1 MFIALSPDNPD
12 PMYRQVTD
20 QIKDA
25 IASGELQ
32 PDELLP
38 SIRELA
44 LELMVSVI
52 TIKRA
57 YQDLES
63 EGLIRTRRGLGSF
76 VTQVDPDVLRQNKL
90 DEFRSELMRILV
102 RGRKF
107 NISSED
113 VVALIEQI
121 EGNRHDADS

>member
-1 MFIALSPDNPD
+1 LFIALSADNPD

-20 QIKDA
+20 QIRDA

-32 PDELLP
+32 SGELLP

-44 LELMVSVI
+44 LDLEVSVI

-57 YQDLES
+57 YRDLES
-63 EGLIRTRRGLGSF
+63 EGLIRSRRGLGSF
-76 VTQVDPDVLRQNKL
+76 VTEIDQEGLRREKL
-90 DEFRSELMRILV
+90 AEFRGELGRIIL

-107 NISSED
+107 NISPED
-113 VVALIEQI
+113 VIALIEQVKGD
-121 EGNRHDADS
+121 GNDAHV

>member
-1 MFIALSPDNPD
+1 MFIALSPENPD

-25 IASGELQ
+25 IAGGDLQ
-32 PDELLP
+32 ADELLP

-44 LELMVSVI
+44 LALGVSVI

-57 YQDLES
+57 YQDLEA
-63 EGLIRTRRGLGSF
+63 EGLIRTRRGMGSF
-76 VTQVDPDVLRQNKL
+76 VTPVDQDALRRDKL
-90 DEFRSELMRILV
+90 AEFGDELTRILL

-107 NISSED
+107 NISAKDLTE
-113 VVALIEQI
+113 LIDQI
-121 EGNRHDADS
+121 EGNDHDGSS

>member
-1 MFIALSPDNPD
+1 LFIALSNDNPD

-20 QIKDA
+20 QIRDA

-44 LELMVSVI
+44 LSLDVSVI

-57 YQDLES
+57 YRDLET
-63 EGLIRTRRGLGSF
+63 EGLIRTRQGLGSF
-76 VTQVDPDVLRQNKL
+76 VTAVDPAILRQEKL
-90 DEFRSELMRILV
+90 AEIQGELSRILL

-107 NISSED
+107 NITSED
-113 VVALIEQI
+113 IVTLIEQI
-121 EGNRHDADS
+121 EGGEHDTDS

>member
-1 MFIALSPDNPD
+1 
-12 PMYRQVTD
+12 MYRQVTD

-25 IASGELQ
+25 IAAGDLQ
-32 PDELLP
+32 ADELLP

-44 LELMVSVI
+44 LALNVSVI

-76 VTQVDPDVLRQNKL
+76 VTPVDPEAMRRDKL
-90 DEFRSELMRILV
+90 AEYRDDLERILA

-107 NISSED
+107 NISPGD
-113 VVALIEQI
+113 LITLIEQI
-121 EGNRHDADS
+121 EGDEHDADT

>member
-1 MFIALSPDNPD
+1 MFIVLSPDNPD
-12 PMYRQVTD
+12 PMYRQVLD

-25 IASGELQ
+25 IASGELKS
-32 PDELLP
+32 DELLP

-44 LELMVSVI
+44 LELGVSVI

-57 YQDLES
+57 YQELES

-76 VTQVDPDVLRQNKL
+76 VTSVDPAILRQEKL
-90 DEFRSELMRILV
+90 GEFQKELSRIIA

-107 NISSED
+107 NITPED
-113 VVALIEQI
+113 VIALIEQV
-121 EGNRHDADS
+121 EGSKK

>member
-1 MFIALSPDNPD
+1 MFIALSPENPD
-12 PMYRQVTD
+12 PLYRQVTD
-20 QIKDA
+20 QIRDA

-44 LELMVSVI
+44 LSLDVSVI

-57 YQDLES
+57 YQDLET
-63 EGLIRTRRGLGSF
+63 EGLIRTRRGQGSF
-76 VTQVDPDVLRQNKL
+76 VTAVDPEALRQAKL
-90 DEFRSELMRILV
+90 AEFRAELTRILA

-107 NISSED
+107 GIEPSD
-113 VVALIEQI
+113 ITALIGQI
-121 EGNRHDADS
+121 EGERHDSDS

>member
-1 MFIALSPDNPD
+1 MFIVLSPENPD
-12 PMYRQVTD
+12 PLYRQVTD
-20 QIKDA
+20 QIRDA

-44 LELMVSVI
+44 LSLDVSVI

-57 YQDLES
+57 YQDLET
-63 EGLIRTRRGLGSF
+63 EGLIRTRRGQGSF
-76 VTQVDPDVLRQNKL
+76 VTAVDPEALREAKL
-90 DEFRSELMRILV
+90 AEFRAELTRILA

-107 NISSED
+107 GIATAD
-113 VVALIEQI
+113 ITALIDQI
-121 EGNRHDADS
+121 EGERHDSDS

>member
-1 MFIALSPDNPD
+1 MFIALSPENPD

-25 IASGELQ
+25 IAGGDLQ
-32 PDELLP
+32 ANELLP

-44 LELMVSVI
+44 LALKVSVI

-57 YQDLES
+57 YQDLETA
-63 EGLIRTRRGLGSF
+63 GLIRTRRGMGSF
-76 VTQVDPDVLRQNKL
+76 VTAVDPEVLRREKL
-90 DEFRSELMRILV
+90 AEFRGELTRILI

-107 NISSED
+107 NISPMD
-113 VVALIEQI
+113 LIELIDQI
-121 EGNRHDADS
+121 EGNDHDASS

>member
-1 MFIALSPDNPD
+1 MFIALSPENPD

-25 IASGELQ
+25 IAGGDLQ
-32 PDELLP
+32 ADELLP

-44 LELMVSVI
+44 LALNVSVI

-57 YQDLES
+57 YQDLEAA
-63 EGLIRTRRGLGSF
+63 GLIRTRRGMGSF
-76 VTQVDPDVLRQNKL
+76 VTAVDQVALRGEKL
-90 DEFRSELMRILV
+90 TEFRGELSRILI

-107 NISSED
+107 NISSKD
-113 VVALIEQI
+113 LIELIDQI
-121 EGNRHDADS
+121 EGDDHDGSS

>member
-1 MFIALSPDNPD
+1 MFITLSPENPD
-12 PMYRQVTD
+12 PMYQQVLD

-25 IASGELQ
+25 IAAGELK

-44 LELMVSVI
+44 LELGVSVI

-63 EGLIRTRRGLGSF
+63 QGLIRTRRGLGSF
-76 VTQVDPDVLRQNKL
+76 VITVDQDVLRKEKL
-90 DEFRSELMRILV
+90 TEFQKELSRIIA

-107 NISSED
+107 NISAAD
-113 VVALIEQI
+113 VITLIKQMD
-121 EGNRHDADS
+121 GGQK

>member
-1 MFIALSPDNPD
+1 LFIALSNDNPD

-20 QIKDA
+20 QIRDA

-44 LELMVSVI
+44 LSLDVSVI

-57 YQDLES
+57 YRDLET
-63 EGLIRTRRGLGSF
+63 EGLIRTRQGLGSF
-76 VTQVDPDVLRQNKL
+76 VTAVDPAILRQEKL
-90 DEFRSELMRILV
+90 AEIQDELRRILL

-107 NISSED
+107 NISSD
-113 VVALIEQI
+113 NIVTLIEQI
-121 EGNRHDADS
+121 EGDGNDTDS

>member
-1 MFIALSPDNPD
+1 MFITLSPENPD
-12 PMYRQVTD
+12 PMYQQVLD

-25 IASGELQ
+25 IATEELQ

-44 LELMVSVI
+44 LALGVSVI

-76 VTQVDPDVLRQNKL
+76 VISVDQNVLRKEKL
-90 DEFRSELMRILV
+90 DEFQKELGRILA

-107 NISSED
+107 NISTHD
-113 VVALIEQI
+113 IITLIKQI
-121 EGNRHDADS
+121 EGSEK